1 MIEERFA
8 QNPFY
13 VLGVARNCTR
23 AEFERAAQRLLSELE
38 LGIAAA
44 ATYMTPLG
52 PQPRDAD
59 RVRRAAAELRDP
71 ARRLWHEIWAALP
84 ARDLP
89 KRQRPHAPAALA
101 ALGWTR

>member
-23 AEFERAAQRLLSELE
+23 AEFERAAQRLLAE
-38 LGIAAA
+38 LGLGLAKA
-44 ATYMTPLG
+44 ATYVTPLG
-52 PQPRDAD
+52 PQPRNAD

-71 ARRLWHEIWAALP
+71 ARRLWHEIWASLP
-84 ARDLP
+84 ARPLP
-89 KRQRPHAPAALA
+89 RRQRARAPSALS

>member
-8 QNPFY
+8 ENPFY
-13 VLGVARNCTR
+13 VLGVRRDCTR

-44 ATYMTPLG
+44 ATYSTPSG
-52 PQPRDAD
+52 PQRRDAD

-71 ARRLWHEIWAALP
+71 ARRAWHEIWASLPPSASPQQRRPDAPSAL
-84 ARDLP
+84 RS
-89 KRQRPHAPAALA
+89 
-101 ALGWTR
+101 LGWKR

>member
-8 QNPFY
+8 ENPFY
-13 VLGVARNCTR
+13 VLGVRRDCTR

-38 LGIAAA
+38 LRVAA
-44 ATYMTPLG
+44 ATTYSTPLG

-71 ARRLWHEIWAALP
+71 ARRAWHEIWASLP
-84 ARDLP
+84 AGNSP
-89 KRQRPHAPAALA
+89 NQQRPQTPSALR
-101 ALGWTR
+101 ALGWKR

>member
-13 VLGVARNCTR
+13 VLGVARDCTR
-23 AEFERAAQRLLSELE
+23 AELERAAQRLLSELE
-38 LGIAAA
+38 LGLAAA

-52 PQPRDAD
+52 IRPRDAD
-59 RVRRAAAELRDP
+59 LVRRAAAELRDP
-71 ARRLWHEIWAALP
+71 ARRLWHEIWASLP
-84 ARDLP
+84 ARYRP
-89 KRQRPHAPAALA
+89 KRQRPAGPSALG

>member
-1 MIEERFA
+1 MIDERFA
-8 QNPFY
+8 QNPFC
-13 VLGVARNCTR
+13 VRGVPRDCTR
-23 AEFERAAQRLLSELE
+23 AEFERAAQRLLAELE
-38 LGIAAA
+38 LKVATA

-71 ARRLWHEIWAALP
+71 MRRVWHEIWASVPIGDASRKESPPPPSAL
-84 ARDLP
+84 R
-89 KRQRPHAPAALA
+89 